1 MSRKAVRAAIQQYL
15 ANANIKFVGVVVAR
29 PPKWTNETDFVG
41 TTGSPGQGTGV
52 VIYIHLRRQAEFR
65 MALGGATGGMKMR
78 PYNCVLI
85 CLLNSKKQNAE
96 DVDADNDDFLDS
108 LVGAIEANRNAGSP
122 AAIFQWGEGDTLYG
136 VDIKVDTHFPRPIRQ
151 QSMRQFSLVEVTV
164 LEQLNT

>member
-1 MSRKAVRAAIQQYL
+1 MSRKVVRAAIQQYL
-15 ANANIKFVGVVVAR
+15 SNANVKWVGTVFAH
-29 PPKWTNETDFVG
+29 PPKWTNESDFTLNG
-41 TTGSPGQGTGV
+41 FPGQGTGV
-52 VIYIHLRRQAEFR
+52 VIYIHLRRQSEFR

-85 CLLNSKKQNAE
+85 CLLNSKKPKSE

-108 LVGAIEANRNAGSP
+108 LVSTIEANRNAGNP
-122 AAIFQWGEGDTLYG
+122 QAVFQWGEGDTLYG

>member
-15 ANANIKFVGVVVAR
+15 TGANIKWVGTVFAH
-29 PPKWTNETDFVG
+29 PPKWTNESDFTANG
-41 TTGSPGQGTGV
+41 FAGQGTGV
-52 VIYIHLRRQAEFR
+52 VIYIHLRRQSEFR

-85 CLLNSKKQNAE
+85 CLLNSKKPHAE

-108 LVGAIEANRNAGSP
+108 LTAAIEANRNAGNP
-122 AAIFQWGEGDTLYG
+122 QAIFQWGEGDTLYG
-136 VDIKVDTHFPRPIRQ
+136 VDVKVDTHFPRPIRQ

>member
-1 MSRKAVRAAIQQYL
+1 MSRKAVRAAIQAYL
-15 ANANIKFVGVVVAR
+15 TGANVKFLGTVFSH
-29 PPKWTNETDFVG
+29 PPKWTNETDFMANG
-41 TTGSPGQGTGV
+41 YPGQGTGV
-52 VIYIHLRRQAEFR
+52 VIYIHLRRQSEFR
-65 MALGGATGGMKMR
+65 IALGGATGGTKIR

-85 CLLNSKKQNAE
+85 CLLNSKKPNAE

-108 LVGAIEANRNAGSP
+108 LTAAIEANRNAGSP